1 MEHNEI
7 IKKLKKEYD
16 NINVKEEGVFLMK
29 KSIEQAKRENK
40 NNKVKYVTVASI
52 AALAVFIALPNLSSN
67 IAMAMSKIP
76 VIGKIV
82 EVITIDKY
90 YENDKNISAKTPV
103 VKDENNSSSLDNF
116 NSKTDEYIK
125 SLTEKFKQDFK
136 EGDNKS
142 LDIDYDVITDNENL
156 FSLRINGTET
166 EASGY
171 MFSKIYHIDKNTGNM
186 IELKDIF
193 KDGSDY
199 VDILSQNIKEQMK
212 QQMDSDESKSYFLN
226 DEIEENNFNKIK
238 EDQNFYF
245 NKDNNLVICFDEY
258 EVAPGYMGTVEFII
272 PSDVVENILK

>member
-90 YENDKNISAKTPV
+90 DENDKNISAKTPV

-272 PSDVVENILK
+272 SSDVVENILK

>member
-238 EDQNFYF
+238 EVQNFYF

>member
-90 YENDKNISAKTPV
+90 DENDKNISAKTPV

-125 SLTEKFKQDFK
+125 FLTEKFKQDFK

-156 FSLRINGTET
+156 FSLRINGIET

-199 VDILSQNIKEQMK
+199 ADILSQNIKEQMK

-245 NKDNNLVICFDEY
+245 NKDKNLVICFDEY

>member
-90 YENDKNISAKTPV
+90 DEDGKNISAKTPV

-116 NSKTDEYIK
+116 NEKTDEYIK

-142 LDIDYDVITDNENL
+142 LDIDYDVIRDNEDL
-156 FSLRINGTET
+156 FSLIINGTET

-171 MFSKIYHIDKNTGNM
+171 MFSKIYHIDKNTGNI

-199 VDILSQNIKEQMK
+199 VDILSKNIKEQMK

-245 NKDNNLVICFDEY
+245 NRENNLVICFDEY